1 MHRSDFHLTSVNLTG
16 KFYPSNCPEGHPPV
30 AFVLSVDGKLNLTT
44 APSQPLASAPP
55 CPACETSTTVVKNGH
70 RYTKR
75 GISQRWMCKACANS
89 WTQNSAVHRMT
100 EMGGRDRTPE
110 INQRI
115 WELAMSGVTMRRIA
129 VLVGCTRRTVSR
141 KLHYLSIRAWA
152 YHAEHG
158 PKTSW
163 AMMDELETFMGARWR
178 QITVA
183 VVIRAKTREILAVS
197 VGPVSSTMDKG
208 KAAGWTKDTRVAT
221 SRDAFGNAAPF
232 IKLPAL
238 TLRYPY
244 HHKGR

>member
-1 MHRSDFHLTSVNLTG
+1 V
-16 KFYPSNCPEGHPPV
+16 
-30 AFVLSVDGKLNLTT
+30 
-44 APSQPLASAPP
+44 ASAPP
-55 CPACETSTTVVKNGH
+55 CPACETSTTVIKNGH

-75 GISQRWMCKACANS
+75 GVSQRWMCKACVNS
-89 WTQNSAVHRMT
+89 WTQNSTTHRMT

-129 VLVGCTRRTVSR
+129 TLVGCTRRTVSR
-141 KLHYLSIRAWA
+141 KLHYLSVRAWA

-158 PKTSW
+158 PKTGW

-183 VVIRAKTREILAVS
+183 VVIRAKTREILSVS
-197 VGPVSSTMDKG
+197 VGPVSSTMAKS
-208 KAAGWTKDTRVAT
+208 KAAGWTKDTRVDT